1 MRVYTHTRTHTH
13 ICVTSSVSTLSE
25 SAVTFEAEIQ
35 TTKILLKKYSCTI
48 YSGVTYFIWTL
59 THLRSYRSTSHMIR
73 THWTQTGQAAME
85 PAPTWSQNPDRSQI
99 TPRLRSAVVSASMT
113 AQTILN
119 WLLGFKYRVVNKH
132 RRHYSSKNILL
143 GTHKNPG
150 SVCFVS
156 SPSHK
161 LGELTKI
168 LTWLQNPN
176 EIHIHVYHRGD
187 AWCLK
192 PIKHAVEKK
201 LWTGL
206 RFPWWRSYELLTQ
219 VGKWPGRPCWSH
231 MPDPSLDLGASE
243 LSWCWRGAAGLE
255 PWGRPR

>member
-1 MRVYTHTRTHTH
+1 
-13 ICVTSSVSTLSE
+13 
-25 SAVTFEAEIQ
+25 
-35 TTKILLKKYSCTI
+35 
-48 YSGVTYFIWTL
+48 
-59 THLRSYRSTSHMIR
+59 MIPR
-73 THWTQTGQAAME
+73 F
-85 PAPTWSQNPDRSQI
+85 QI
-99 TPRLRSAVVSASMT
+99 APRLRSAVVSASMT

-119 WLLGFKYRVVNKH
+119 WLLGFKYRVPVVNKH

-168 LTWLQNPN
+168 LTCCRYGSRTQMRFTFMSTTGVMPDVWNQLNML
-176 EIHIHVYHRGD
+176 
-187 AWCLK
+187 WK
-192 PIKHAVEKK
+192 KKK
-201 LWTGL
+201 LWTDS
-206 RFPWWRSYELLTQ
+206 RFPWWCSYELLTQ
-219 VGKWPGRPCWSH
+219 VGKWLGRPCWSH
-231 MPDPSLDLGASE
+231 MPDPSLDLEASA